1 MLNTHRILPFQSPTV
16 LMEVI
21 IRVRNCFG
29 NYSFSV
35 LGFLGPAVLSVFR
48 AICSIL
54 ALEAAI
60 STVLQHF
67 GVRTS
72 HLPWYLQH
80 LGFGS
85 T

>member
-1 MLNTHRILPFQSPTV
+1 VGPD
-16 LMEVI
+16 
-21 IRVRNCFG
+21 CFG
-29 NYSFSV
+29 NYCFP
-35 LGFLGPAVLSVFR
+35 FLYFFESAVLSVFP

-80 LGFGS
+80 LGFGF

>member
-21 IRVRNCFG
+21 VRVRNCFG

-35 LGFLGPAVLSVFR
+35 LGFLGSAVLSVFP
-48 AICSIL
+48 AIL

-80 LGFGS
+80 LGFGF

>member
-1 MLNTHRILPFQSPTV
+1 MEKGSGIVLGIMLFFPFWDLFLGS
-16 LMEVI
+16 
-21 IRVRNCFG
+21 
-29 NYSFSV
+29 SV
-35 LGFLGPAVLSVFR
+35 LPVFP

-80 LGFGS
+80 FGFGF